1 MFSHS
6 LVRATTRP
14 GSAGPSTLSISAS
27 TSRKA
32 AFAFIRHASNSAS
45 NGKGPHIPIIRTL
58 GQLRRWRKEARDKG
72 LEVGVVPTMG
82 ALHEGHLNLVRASL
96 SRHPLT
102 VMTLFVN
109 PMQFAPHEDLS
120 SYPRTFE
127 RDLSLLQSILPPPA
141 SPRQL
146 HSPLVIFAPTPDVMY
161 PLKGELQ
168 DLRSHKGVEVDVR
181 GWAEVMEGASRPQFF
196 KGVATVCTKLF
207 NAVEPDHAYFGQ
219 KDIQQA
225 LLLRILVKD
234 LLLSHPTSSNLHILP
249 TTRSVEGLALSS
261 RNAYLSKAELSVGP
275 ILHKALASAKQ
286 LYEGQSQSESGTESA
301 VSKVTD
307 EVKDEDGAEEL
318 TGEDLV
324 ANATRVILEE
334 QERILGITTPTPE
347 QQGGG
352 VELTLDYIEIF
363 DKDTFEPIRGP
374 IGRNREFVLAGAIWV
389 GKTRLI
395 DNLLVGWETS

>member
-1 MFSHS
+1 MLTLPF
-6 LVRATTRP
+6 VK
-14 GSAGPSTLSISAS
+14 GMAGPSTLSR
-27 TSRKA
+27 TTPKT
-32 AFAFIRHASNSAS
+32 FMRHASNG
-45 NGKGPHIPIIRTL
+45 NGQPHIPVIRTL

-82 ALHEGHLNLVRASL
+82 ALHEGHLNLVRTSL

-127 RDLSLLQSILPPPA
+127 RDLSLLQSILPTPA
-141 SPRQL
+141 SPRQMPE
-146 HSPLVIFAPTPDVMY
+146 SPLVIFAPTPDVMY

-181 GWAEVMEGASRPQFF
+181 GWGEVMEGASRPQFF

-234 LLLSHPTSSNLHILP
+234 LLLSHPTPSSLHILP
-249 TTRSVEGLALSS
+249 TTRSSTGLALSS
-261 RNAYLSKAELSVGP
+261 RNAYLSPAELQVSPV
-275 ILHKALASAKQ
+275 LHKALSAAKG
-286 LYEGQSQSESGTESA
+286 LYESPTTAEG
-301 VSKVTD
+301 
-307 EVKDEDGAEEL
+307 KDITA
-318 TGEDLV
+318 EDLI
-324 ANATRVILEE
+324 AASTRVILDE
-334 QERILGITTPTPE
+334 QERILSVNE
-347 QQGGG
+347 G
-352 VELTLDYIEIF
+352 VELQLDYIELF
-363 DKDTFEPIRGP
+363 DRDTFEPLRGP
-374 IGRNREFVLAGAIWV
+374 IGAGREFVVAGAIWV
-389 GKTRLI
+389 GRTRLI
-395 DNLLVGWETS
+395 DNLLIGWETS